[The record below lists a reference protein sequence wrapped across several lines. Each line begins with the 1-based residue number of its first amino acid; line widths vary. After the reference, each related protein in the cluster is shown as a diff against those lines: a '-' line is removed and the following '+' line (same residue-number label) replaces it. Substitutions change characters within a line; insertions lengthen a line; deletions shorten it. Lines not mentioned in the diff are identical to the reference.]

1 MLVAC
6 QCHAYIKHIHRRNV
20 GYSGQL
26 PGRSVSSQRSGR
38 IPTFSRT
45 VMTERSLIKKSATE
59 LRQLMGS
66 KQISPVELL
75 EACIARIE
83 EVNPA
88 VNAVTATCFERARTE
103 AAAAEKAVLAGEAL
117 GLLHGLPIGIK
128 DLEETEGLLTTYG
141 SAIYRNNIPAQDNK
155 LVARLRAAGAIVVGK
170 TNVPEMGAG
179 ANTRNT
185 VWGATGN
192 PFDARL
198 NAGGSSGGSA
208 AALAVDMLPLCSG
221 SDTGGSLRI
230 PAAKCGVYGFRPSPG
245 LVPSQRKLLGWTPIS
260 VVGPM
265 GRSMEDV
272 ILQLK
277 ATVGLDTSDPLS
289 YPTSAA
295 DFNAPGEV
303 DLSTLR
309 VAYTEDFGVCD
320 VDNDIRK
327 VFRAKI
333 AAMRPFFR
341 ECEELRF
348 DAGDAHRCFDVIRA
362 ESFVA
367 GFEAAYRRDP
377 ASLGPNTR
385 ANYELGAAMGL
396 ADTAWA
402 HAEQTRFFRR
412 FQSLYEQYD
421 LILSPTTPVSPFA
434 WGELYLREVNGVA
447 LENYYRWLAL
457 TYVVTLATNPALS
470 VPCGTD
476 HKGMPFGLQVVG
488 SFRGDARLLACARS
502 LESAFASRPELA
514 RPLPDI
520 EKLMASRVDLTSIAV
535 DAPQANGANAAPLS
549 AAGSAPAV

>member
-1 MLVAC
+1 
-6 QCHAYIKHIHRRNV
+6 
-20 GYSGQL
+20 
-26 PGRSVSSQRSGR
+26 
-38 IPTFSRT
+38 
-45 VMTERSLIKKSATE
+45 MTERTLTSRSATE
-59 LRQLMGS
+59 LRRLIGS

-75 EACIARIE
+75 EACIGRIADI
-83 EVNPA
+83 NPHI
-88 VNAVTATCFERARTE
+88 NAVTATCFERARKE
-103 AAAAEKAVLAGEAL
+103 ALAAEKAVLAGQAL
-117 GLLHGLPIGIK
+117 GPLHGLPIGIK

-141 SAIYRNNIPAQDNK
+141 SAIYRNNIPAQDNR
-155 LVARLRAAGAIVVGK
+155 LVARLRSAGAIVVGK

-192 PFDARL
+192 PFNPAL

-208 AALAVDMLPLCSG
+208 AALAVDLLPLCSG

-265 GRSMEDV
+265 GRSMED
-272 ILQLK
+272 ILLQLS

-289 YPTSAA
+289 YPASAA
-295 DFNAPGEV
+295 DFAAPGEV

-309 VAYTEDFGVCD
+309 VAYTEDFGVCE
-320 VDNDIRK
+320 VDNQIRD

-333 AAMRPFFR
+333 AAMRPLFR
-341 ECEELRF
+341 ECEALQF
-348 DAGDAHRCFDVIRA
+348 DAGQAHRCFDVIRA

-377 ASLGPNTR
+377 QSLGPNTR

-412 FQSLYEQYD
+412 FQSLYEHYD

-434 WGELYLREVNGVA
+434 WSELYLKEVNGVA
-447 LENYYRWLAL
+447 LENYYRWLSL
-457 TYVVTLATNPALS
+457 TYVVTLATNPALAM
-470 VPCGTD
+470 PCGVD

-488 SFRGDARLLACARS
+488 SFRGDARLLACAS
-502 LESAFASRPELA
+502 ALERAFASQPELA
-514 RPLPDI
+514 RPLPD
-520 EKLMASRVDLTSIAV
+520 LDRLRASRIDLKSIAV
-535 DAPQANGANAAPLS
+535 DAPE
-549 AAGSAPAV
+549 AAGAGAPTPPGSVSAV